1 MEFSQNLQ
9 SKMEQSFQQDPSKKK
24 YDFISVVGK
33 GSYGEVFSAIGD
45 DGVNYAIKRISRRR
59 SSYER
64 LYQEI
69 DACTKVN
76 GCENVPKFHNASEDS
91 DFYYLAFDFIEGKD
105 LLTFALTKGS
115 FDELSAKKI
124 FSKLVNTVSEIHSR
138 RVIHND
144 LKLEN
149 IIYSETTMDV
159 NVIDFGLSEIL
170 TGDDDTRFGN
180 GGSYEYLSPE
190 KIFSPGKGYS
200 GSKSD
205 VWSLGI
211 ILYAMVFGKFPWP
224 KDERKEYM
232 EKNKCHPPLSF
243 TNERKKISNTL
254 TDLLSKILETD
265 FKKRI
270 SLDEVKAHPWLRSN

>member
-9 SKMEQSFQQDPSKKK
+9 SRMDQSFQQDPPKKK
-24 YDFISVVGK
+24 YDFVKVVGR

-45 DGVNYAIKRISRRR
+45 DGVNYAIKRIPRKRL
-59 SSYER
+59 SYER

-76 GCENVPKFHNASEDS
+76 GCENIPKFHNASEDS
-91 DFYYLAFDFIEGKD
+91 DFYYLAFDFIEGID
-105 LLTFALTKGS
+105 LLAFAIKRGS
-115 FDELSAKKI
+115 FSESFAKKI
-124 FSKLVNTVSEIHSR
+124 FRKIVNTVSEIHSK

-149 IIYSETTMDV
+149 IIYSETTLDV
-159 NVIDFGLSEIL
+159 NIIDFGLSEIL
-170 TGDDDTRFGN
+170 TGDDDTRFSN

-190 KIFSPGKGYS
+190 KIFSPEKGYS
-200 GSKSD
+200 GFKSD

-211 ILYAMVFGKFPWP
+211 ILFAMIFGKFPWI
-224 KDERKEYM
+224 KDQRKEYM
-232 EKNKCHPPLSF
+232 ETHKCHPPIVL
-243 TNERKKISNTL
+243 TIERKKISNTL
-254 TDLLSKILETD
+254 ADLLSKILETD

-270 SLDEVKAHPWLRSN
+270 SLDEVKTHPWLQSD